1 MMRFS
6 GIAFFVLCFFTGVTS
21 FGQEIFLDESYD
33 DWSDEELLLEDT
45 GDPYLGFDVEQLY
58 VANDQEYLFIRL
70 VFNQEVQ
77 LQDGSNV
84 AIRIDLDNNPN
95 TGFTVNGIGADLT
108 FFLGTRSGFLNT
120 NTSSININHEDIGLV
135 VSPTVSSDQFEIAI
149 RRNNSFAGIDFNMLD
164 EISIRIE
171 QNGNIGDQLPNNNGG
186 VSYSIDNN
194 VNSSLYHSSLTK
206 SQDTEYRLVS
216 YNVKR
221 DQLFESDRFD
231 AYRNILKS
239 SNPDIIAFQEI
250 YNHTASETRSL
261 VAEMLGDDISEW
273 YTEKQGS
280 DIILLSKFP
289 IVFEDFVAGNGAF
302 VIDLGEEEILL
313 INAHLPCCENDTGR
327 LGEIDEI
334 LAYIRDIQDGTG
346 DYALRTGSPII
357 FCGDMNLV
365 GFRDQLDN
373 IVEGNIDNNNAYGP
387 DLSEN
392 GADFFVDSKAKTSGL
407 PFSFTWFN
415 GGSSFFPGRLD
426 FVFYT
431 PELIRAENS
440 YSLNTPS
447 LAQDQLQDL
456 QIEENDSRVA
466 SDHCPM
472 IFDFRFPNTVSNSI
486 EDAGNDAINI
496 YPNPSSNKLY
506 IDHAGITL
514 RDIKLYDLMG
524 RLILD
529 IPTNAPSTGVDISS
543 LQKGIYVMKCTLLN
557 NKYIQK
563 KLIVQ

>member
-261 VAEMLGDDISEW
+261 VAEMLGNDISEW

-334 LAYIRDIQDGTG
+334 LAYIREMQDGTG
-346 DYALRTGSPII
+346 DYDLPTGSPVI

-373 IVEGNIDNNNAYGP
+373 IVQGNIANNNAFGP
-387 DLSEN
+387 DLEEN
-392 GADFFVDSKAKTSGL
+392 GTDFFVDSKAKTSGL

-431 PELIRAENS
+431 PELIRVENS

-447 LAQDQLQDL
+447 LTQDQLQDL
-456 QIEENDSRVA
+456 QIEVNDSRIA
-466 SDHCPM
+466 SDHCPLT
-472 IFDFRFPNTVSNSI
+472 FDFRFPNTVSN
-486 EDAGNDAINI
+486 NDLAEELNDLNL
-496 YPNPSSNKLY
+496 YPNPTSGSLNIHSKESSLTN
-506 IDHAGITL
+506 
-514 RDIKLYDLMG
+514 IKLYDIAGKLV
-524 RLILD
+524 LD
-529 IPTNAPSTGVDISS
+529 TPINSEYSSIDLSS
-543 LQKGIYVMKCTLLN
+543 LDNGIYILRCKLTD
-557 NKYIQK
+557 NKYVEKKIVIQ
-563 KLIVQ
+563 